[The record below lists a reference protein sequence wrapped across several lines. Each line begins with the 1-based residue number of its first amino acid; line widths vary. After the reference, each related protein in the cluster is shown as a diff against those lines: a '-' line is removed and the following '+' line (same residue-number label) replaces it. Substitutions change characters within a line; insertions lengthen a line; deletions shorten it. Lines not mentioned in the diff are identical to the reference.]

1 MHRETDWKTR
11 LIYWGNKITIVFFLF
26 SIFSKFFGKI
36 HFVTG
41 KKTFL
46 TVAYSRILC
55 IYFKSIL
62 EDYSM
67 WENVHSILLN
77 KNNTLEI
84 LHSVKKLWD
93 NINLKGFISG

>member
-1 MHRETDWKTR
+1 MHRETDWKKR
-11 LIYWGNKITIVFFLF
+11 LIYWGNRIIINCFL
-26 SIFSKFFGKI
+26 SIFYIFQIFGKE

-62 EDYSM
+62 EEYSM
-67 WENVHSILLN
+67 
-77 KNNTLEI
+77 
-84 LHSVKKLWD
+84 
-93 NINLKGFISG
+93 